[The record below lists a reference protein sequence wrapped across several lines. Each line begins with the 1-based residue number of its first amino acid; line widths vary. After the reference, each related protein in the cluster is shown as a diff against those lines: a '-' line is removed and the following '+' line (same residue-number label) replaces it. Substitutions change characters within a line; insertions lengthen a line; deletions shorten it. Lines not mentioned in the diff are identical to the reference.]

1 MKKERKMK
9 DNLSIFFFFYLD
21 WILIFLKAKIKIW
34 TLRKILWNL
43 MSKKKLKKIDKKKY
57 L

>member
-1 MKKERKMK
+1 MK